1 VTDSAAFFDLDRTL
15 MAGSS
20 AYYFGKASY
29 REGLRP
35 LHQLVA
41 DALHAAVFKLFGAS
55 DEKSAQLRDRILES
69 VKGQRA
75 EQFRAMAPG
84 VVEELLPRIR
94 PEAQALLDMHAAAG
108 RDVYIVSASPI
119 EIVGELARALDI
131 TGALATVSEIH
142 DGVYTGRLEG
152 PFCYGEGKAVVMR
165 KLMADRGYD
174 ADRCYAY
181 SDSASDLPMMQL
193 VGNPVAVN
201 PDRGMMAVAHRRGW
215 PVVEFN
221 RPGKRVARLTAASVA
236 SATAAGVGYGVGRR
250 HGFRRGLRQLPPSK
264 SLLQAPKSL
273 VSGGRGFAGRR

>member
-1 VTDSAAFFDLDRTL
+1 MTAAAFFDLDRTL
-15 MAGSS
+15 MSGSS

-35 LHQLVA
+35 LHLLIG
-41 DALHAAVFKLFGAS
+41 DAAGSIVFKLFGAS

-69 VKGQRA
+69 VKGQKA
-75 EQFRAMAPG
+75 ETFRSMAPG
-84 VVEELLPRIR
+84 VIEEIIPRIR

-131 TGALATVSEIH
+131 TGALATVSEIR

-174 ADRCYAY
+174 SERCYAY

-201 PDRGMMAVAHRRGW
+201 PDRAMMAVAHRRGW

-221 RPGKRVARLTAASVA
+221 RPGKRNARLTAAGA
-236 SATAAGVGYGVGRR
+236 STATAAAVGYAVGRR
-250 HGFRRGLRQLPPSK
+250 HGFSRGVRQFPPARA
-264 SLLQAPKSL
+264 LAPRSIT
-273 VSGGRGFAGRR
+273 SRMTGSTRPFARG